1 MLTTLK
7 VIKVKFCSVCMDTEM
22 CDVVAFSQGH
32 TMVLHEFGIP
42 VVNYYLTQS
51 SVLVIMDNRL
61 NV

>member
-1 MLTTLK
+1 
-7 VIKVKFCSVCMDTEM
+7 MDTEM